1 MSIDERAAAAVTD
14 DVAASEETA
23 PGDAS
28 ARGVPRG
35 RLVGWFVLV
44 GVLATLSYAGN
55 LADAGDPPAD
65 LLYRW
70 SSAIGAAVQYG
81 IILVVVV
88 FLARGIDRSVLGLR
102 RPPSWGRAA
111 GLVLAG
117 YATIMVLGV
126 LLNVFLKAGEE
137 QGLVPEE
144 WDPDRAAPFVA
155 NFVVVVTIAP
165 IVEELAYRGVGF
177 AAVRSAWGPTAAV
190 VVTAV
195 AFGLAHGLVV
205 ALPILT
211 LFGLV
216 LAFVRHRSGSV
227 YPSIVLHALFNGVA
241 LIAAVTVAG
250 GG

>member
-1 MSIDERAAAAVTD
+1 MSIDERPAAAVAD
-14 DVAASEETA
+14 DVAASEATA

-28 ARGVPRG
+28 TRDVPRG

-177 AAVRSAWGPTAAV
+177 AAVRSTWGPTAAV

-241 LIAAVTVAG
+241 LLAAVTVAG